1 MGRTMILGE
10 VKCQNIFW
18 WDSSPKHSLGD
29 ENIKCYKACVL
40 SPSKTQYCVVL
51 QDLVSPSKLFKAH
64 HGISVT
70 KGAVLTLPQG
80 CCDRQLSH
88 LPFNPQ

>member
-1 MGRTMILGE
+1 MCLVTQ
-10 VKCQNIFW
+10 QN
-18 WDSSPKHSLGD
+18 
-29 ENIKCYKACVL
+29 
-40 SPSKTQYCVVL
+40 TQYCVVL
-51 QDLVSPSKLFKAH
+51 QNLVSPSKLFKAH

-70 KGAVLTLPQG
+70 RGAALTLPQG